1 MWILQGSVW
10 DLEERARAKERE
22 GRGNSTSE
30 RRRYGRAGG
39 RHRWLCAVGAG
50 DQRALQVVEIEAA
63 RWLVS
68 AERAVMLGRVSTS
81 MRAAMEV
88 IQPAGV
94 IQAQEGAG
102 RVRFAW
108 SWV

>member
-1 MWILQGSVW
+1 M
-10 DLEERARAKERE
+10 
-22 GRGNSTSE
+22 
-30 RRRYGRAGG
+30 
-39 RHRWLCAVGAG
+39 
-50 DQRALQVVEIEAA
+50 VEIEAA